1 MSQFILKGAGTYMRS
16 KFLKLTMLCVILIAS
31 VAPLNV
37 QAMEHEQT
45 HAAHKECLSPS
56 KVKLKED
63 LRRLWIDH
71 VVWTRSYIV
80 SAIEGL
86 GDQQKVLERLLRNQ
100 QDIGNAIKP
109 YYGEEAGNKLAEIL
123 REHIVLAGKVL
134 DAAKSGNQANLE
146 KYNKEWHRNADDI
159 AKFLSSANPYWSEK
173 VIKDMMYEHLQLIID
188 DVTARLKKDWDA
200 ETIAFDK
207 GVDHMV
213 EFADILT
220 EGIVKQFPDRFK

>member
-1 MSQFILKGAGTYMRS
+1 MKR

-37 QAMEHEQT
+37 QAMEHEQS

-56 KVKLKED
+56 QVKLKED

-100 QDIGNAIKP
+100 QDIGDAIKP

-123 REHIVLAGKVL
+123 RGHILLAGKVL

-159 AKFLSSANPYWSEK
+159 AKFLSSVNPHWSEK
-173 VIKDMMYEHLQLIID
+173 EIKDMMYEHLQLIID

-220 EGIVKQFPDRFK
+220 NGIVKQFPDRFK

>member
-1 MSQFILKGAGTYMRS
+1 MSQFLLKGAGTYMRS
-16 KFLKLTMLCVILIAS
+16 KFMKLTMLCVILITS
-31 VAPLNV
+31 MAPLNV
-37 QAMEHEQT
+37 QAMEHKQT
-45 HAAHKECLSPS
+45 HAAHKECLSPA

-63 LRRLWIDH
+63 MRRLWTDH

-86 GDQQKVLERLLRNQ
+86 ADQQKVLERLLRNQ
-100 QDIGNAIKP
+100 QDIGDAIKP
-109 YYGEEAGNKLAEIL
+109 YSGEKAGNKLAELL
-123 REHIVLAGKVL
+123 REHILLAGKVL
-134 DAAKSGNQANLE
+134 DAAKAGNQADLE

-159 AKFLSSANPYWSEK
+159 AKFLSSVNPYWSEK

-213 EFADILT
+213 EFADMLT